1 MLFCFL
7 EAPNNKVWMFLIVLE
22 SVGVAKV
29 KTTYFVNKWPRV
41 TVLRVKSEVI
51 IMLVS

>member
-7 EAPNNKVWMFLIVLE
+7 EAPNNKVWTFLNVFK

-29 KTTYFVNKWPRV
+29 ITTYFVNKWPRFI
-41 TVLRVKSEVI
+41 VLRVKSEVV
-51 IMLVS
+51 IMLAA